1 MKKKIKVNYPKMTA
15 TASITIPKFMAY
27 EIQIWGDKEVE
38 IENIGDEIII
48 RKCEE
53 GLSEALKVKYMFEGT
68 DFLDGRRKG
77 KYDDIR

>member
-1 MKKKIKVNYPKMTA
+1 MKKRIKVNYPKMTSS
-15 TASITIPKFMAY
+15 ASITIPKFMAY

-38 IENIGDEIII
+38 IENIGNEIII

-53 GLSEALKVKYMFEGT
+53 GLSEALRVKYMFEGT
-68 DFLDGRRKG
+68 DFLDKRRKG